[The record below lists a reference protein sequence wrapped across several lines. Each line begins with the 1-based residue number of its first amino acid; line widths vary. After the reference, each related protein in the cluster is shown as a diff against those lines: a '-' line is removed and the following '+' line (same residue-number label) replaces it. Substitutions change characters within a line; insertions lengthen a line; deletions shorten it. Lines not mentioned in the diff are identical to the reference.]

1 MSDEEQ
7 TPSKLEELK
16 KQAIR
21 EGELEEERQKTD
33 ATKLQ
38 EEEKERLVKDLGEK
52 KLMILRNHG
61 TLALGGNVAEAFTSI
76 YFLEKAC
83 TYQVRAMACKL
94 ELNDPSDAAKE
105 TTRQQGDGSTS
116 LAAALV
122 WPAIRRKMEKI
133 DPSFMN

>member
-1 MSDEEQ
+1 MLVRNEIAYHDY
-7 TPSKLEELK
+7 
-16 KQAIR
+16 
-21 EGELEEERQKTD
+21 EGVALFD
-33 ATKLQ
+33 
-38 EEEKERLVKDLGEK
+38 EEKERLVDDLGEK

-83 TYQVRAMACKL
+83 TYQVRAMAGKL
-94 ELNDPSDAAKE
+94 ELNDPSDEAKE
-105 TTRQQGDGSTS
+105 TTRQQGEGSTS